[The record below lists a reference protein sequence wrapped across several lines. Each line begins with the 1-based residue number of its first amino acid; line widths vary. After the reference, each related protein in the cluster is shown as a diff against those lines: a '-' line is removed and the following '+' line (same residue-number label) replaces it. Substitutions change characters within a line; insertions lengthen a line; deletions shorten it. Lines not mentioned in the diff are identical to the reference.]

1 MALPSSEPR
10 LQAFR
15 RMARTSRKR
24 MMTSSTLRGIVTLFL
39 VLATL
44 GCGGSGLDGEY
55 AGRIGDK
62 MEVSLV
68 FSDDGQVELR
78 GYWPEPLNGSYEKA
92 FRAEKRSMLWFSGDR
107 RKRSSSSGSCTQKMM
122 TSSKFSG
129 FIRVPSARGQ
139 GTFPPNPNPVFPRTT
154 RSCTRCRPWMT
165 KSPPSTA

>member
-1 MALPSSEPR
+1 
-10 LQAFR
+10 
-15 RMARTSRKR
+15 
-24 MMTSSTLRGIVTLFL
+24 MMTPSTLGNCHSF

-62 MEVSLV
+62 IEVPLV

-78 GYWPEPLNGSYEKA
+78 YWPEPLNGSYEKA

-122 TSSKFSG
+122 TSSKFSR

-139 GTFPPNPNPVFPRTT
+139 GTFHRIRIQFFLEQPGPVQG
-154 RSCTRCRPWMT
+154 
-165 KSPPSTA
+165 AGLDD

>member
-1 MALPSSEPR
+1 
-10 LQAFR
+10 
-15 RMARTSRKR
+15 
-24 MMTSSTLRGIVTLFL
+24 MMTSSTFRGLVTLFL

-92 FRAEKRSMLWFSGDR
+92 SLRGEAVDALVFWGPEEKKFKLRVMYAKDDDKLEILGIHSRTIGPGARYVSTESESSFS
-107 RKRSSSSGSCTQKMM
+107 
-122 TSSKFSG
+122 
-129 FIRVPSARGQ
+129 
-139 GTFPPNPNPVFPRTT
+139 PNNPVLY
-154 RSCTRCRPWMT
+154 
-165 KSPPSTA
+165 KVQALDD